1 MDGTTTTTLSQRK
14 NNLCRRVRVEKE
26 KRAKA
31 AESQADLH
39 IIRRITFAHM
49 EEFLEI
55 YIHVDLLDLDS
66 TCRYL
71 LDLASMC
78 TNTYT

>member
-1 MDGTTTTTLSQRK
+1 MTTWHNHPVAAEE
-14 NNLCRRVRVEKE
+14 NNLSRRVRVEKE

-55 YIHVDLLDLDS
+55 YIHVDLDL
-66 TCRYL
+66 CRCQHVL
-71 LDLASMC
+71 LSRWTVFL
-78 TNTYT
+78 